1 FFLKTRTV
9 PVLSLFF
16 AANNVQCGTMGSESI
31 IKTAVVGVGHLGQH
45 HARLYSIMDDVE
57 LVGVSDT
64 DEKAGRKIA
73 GKCGTQFFSD
83 PDDLIGKV
91 DAVNIATP
99 TVYHHAVAKKFL
111 ENGVH
116 VLVEKPITA
125 DPAEAEDLV
134 KTADSK
140 NVILQVGHVERFNGA
155 VIAAREYIS
164 NPRYIE
170 VIRISPYP
178 KRSLDIGV
186 VMDLMIHDI
195 DIILSFVR
203 SPVLKI
209 DSTAASVL
217 SKKEDIANCRI
228 TFENGCVAT
237 VTASRISYKAERKI
251 RVFEE
256 DRYVSLDYGKQKFTV
271 YRKKKDDVESLK
283 DIEMKRPRIRKTE
296 PLAEELADFIKCVR
310 EGRSPQ
316 VSGRHGLNALKLVLR
331 IMDNIKNASLGQ

>member
-1 FFLKTRTV
+1 MENEKV
-9 PVLSLFF
+9 
-16 AANNVQCGTMGSESI
+16 
-31 IKTAVVGVGHLGQH
+31 IKTAVIGVGHLGQH
-45 HARLYSIMDDVE
+45 HARLYSIMKGVE

-64 DEKAGRKIA
+64 DEKTGRQIA
-73 GKCGTQFFSD
+73 AKYGTRFWAN

-99 TVYHHAVAKKFL
+99 TIYHYPSVKKFL

-116 VLVEKPITA
+116 ALVEKPITA
-125 DPAEAEDLV
+125 DPAQAQAMVDI
-134 KTADSK
+134 ADSK

-155 VIAAREYIS
+155 VIGAREYIN

-195 DIILSFVR
+195 DIILSFVK
-203 SPVLKI
+203 SDVVKI
-209 DSTAASVL
+209 DSTATAVL
-217 SKKEDIANCRI
+217 SKNEDIANCRI
-228 TFENGCVAT
+228 TFENGCVAS

-251 RVFEE
+251 RIFEE
-256 DRYVSLDYGKQKFTV
+256 DRYISLDYGKQKVTV
-271 YRKKKDDVESLK
+271 YRKKKDKVESIK
-283 DIEMKRPRIRKTE
+283 DIELKRPRIKKTE
-296 PLAEELADFIKCVR
+296 PLAEELQDFIRCVR
-310 EGRSPQ
+310 EGRYPQ

-331 IMDNIKNASLGQ
+331 ILGNIKNTPAPALISG

>member
-1 FFLKTRTV
+1 MENER
-9 PVLSLFF
+9 
-16 AANNVQCGTMGSESI
+16 I
-31 IKTAVVGVGHLGQH
+31 IKTAVIGVGHLGQH
-45 HARLYSIMDDVE
+45 HARLYFIMDGVE

-64 DEKAGRKIA
+64 DEKTGRKIA
-73 GKCGTQFFSD
+73 EKCGTRFFSN

-111 ENGVH
+111 EKGVH

-125 DPAEAEDLV
+125 DPAEAEALV
-134 KTADSK
+134 NIADSK

-203 SPVLKI
+203 SPVSKI

-256 DRYVSLDYGKQKFTV
+256 DRYLSLDYGKQKFTV
-271 YRKKKDDVESLK
+271 YRKKKDNVESIK
-283 DIEMKRPRIRKTE
+283 DIEMKRPRIKKTE
-296 PLAEELADFIKCVR
+296 PLAEELRDFIKCVR
-310 EGRSPQ
+310 EGRSPL

-331 IMDNIKNASLGQ
+331 IMENIKNASPRK

>member
-1 FFLKTRTV
+1 MKKDRL
-9 PVLSLFF
+9 
-16 AANNVQCGTMGSESI
+16 

-45 HARLYSIMDDVE
+45 HARLYSIMDGVE

-73 GKCGTQFFSD
+73 EKYGTAFFSN

-91 DAVNIATP
+91 EAVNVATP
-99 TVYHHAVAKKFL
+99 TVHHYAVAQKFL

-116 VLVEKPITA
+116 TLVEKPITA
-125 DPAEAEDLV
+125 DPAEALSLV
-134 KTADSK
+134 ETADSK

-155 VIAAREYIS
+155 VIAVREYIS

-178 KRSLDIGV
+178 QRSLDIGV

-195 DIILSFVR
+195 DIILSFVH
-203 SPVLKI
+203 SPVAKI

-217 SKKEDIANCRI
+217 SKNEDIANCRI
-228 TFENGCVAT
+228 VFENGCVAS

-251 RVFEE
+251 RVFEN
-256 DRYVSLDYGKQKFTV
+256 DRYISLDYGKQKFTV
-271 YRKKKDDVESLK
+271 YRKKKDNVESIK
-283 DIEMKRPRIRKTE
+283 DIEVKRPRIRKTE
-296 PLAEELADFIKCVR
+296 PLAEELRDFISCVR

-316 VSGRHGLNALKLVLR
+316 VSGRHGLNALRLVLR
-331 IMDNIKNASLGQ
+331 ILDNIKNGSRRHEEK

>member
-1 FFLKTRTV
+1 MPRAAFF
-9 PVLSLFF
+9 
-16 AANNVQCGTMGSESI
+16 VQCETMGNDRV

-45 HARLYSIMDDVE
+45 HARLYSLMEGVE

-73 GKCGTQFFSD
+73 EKYGTRFF
-83 PDDLIGKV
+83 PNPEELIGKV
-91 DAVNIATP
+91 EAVNIATP
-99 TVYHHAVAKKFL
+99 TVHHYEVAKKFL

-116 VLVEKPITA
+116 ALVEKPITA
-125 DPAEAEDLV
+125 DPDEALSLV
-134 KTADSK
+134 NIADSK

-155 VIAAREYIS
+155 VIAAREYIN

-178 KRSLDIGV
+178 QRSLDIGV

-203 SPVLKI
+203 SKVVKI
-209 DSTAASVL
+209 DSTAAAVL

-228 TFENGCVAT
+228 QFENGCVAT

-251 RVFEE
+251 RVFES
-256 DRYVSLDYGKQKFTV
+256 DRYISLDYGKQKFTV
-271 YRKKKDDVESLK
+271 YRKKKDQVESIK
-283 DIEMKRPRIRKTE
+283 DIEVKRPRIRKTE
-296 PLAEELADFIKCVR
+296 PLAEELRDFITCVR
-310 EGRSPQ
+310 EGRSPL
-316 VSGRHGLNALKLVLR
+316 VSGRHGLNALRLVLR
-331 IMDNIKNASLGQ
+331 IMDNIKNTAEANEKK

>member
-1 FFLKTRTV
+1 MKNER
-9 PVLSLFF
+9 
-16 AANNVQCGTMGSESI
+16 I

-45 HARLYSIMDDVE
+45 HARLYSIMNGVE

-73 GKCGTQFFSD
+73 AKCGTSFFSN

-99 TVYHHAVAKKFL
+99 TVYHYAVAKKFL
-111 ENGVH
+111 EKGVH

-125 DPAEAEDLV
+125 DPAEAEAMVDI
-134 KTADSK
+134 ADSK

-203 SPVLKI
+203 SKVAKI
-209 DSTAASVL
+209 DSTAAAVL
-217 SKKEDIANCRI
+217 SKNEDIANCRI

-256 DRYVSLDYGKQKFTV
+256 DRYLSLDYGKQKFTV
-271 YRKKKDDVESLK
+271 YRKRKDNVESIK
-283 DIEMKRPRIRKTE
+283 DIEMKRPRINATE
-296 PLAEELADFIKCVR
+296 PPAEELRDFIRCVR
-310 EGRSPQ
+310 EGRAPQ
-316 VSGRHGLNALKLVLR
+316 VSGRHGLTALKLVLR
-331 IMDNIKNASLGQ
+331 IMENIKNAPRLRRT

>member
-1 FFLKTRTV
+1 M
-9 PVLSLFF
+9 
-16 AANNVQCGTMGSESI
+16 NSERI
-31 IKTAVVGVGHLGQH
+31 IKTAVIGVGHLGQH
-45 HARLYSIMDDVE
+45 HARLYSIMEGVK

-73 GKCGTQFFSD
+73 KKYGTDFFSN

-91 DAVNIATP
+91 DAVNVATP
-99 TVYHHAVAKKFL
+99 TVYHYAVAKKFL

-125 DPAEAEDLV
+125 DPTEAEALV
-134 KTADSK
+134 KIADAK

-203 SPVLKI
+203 SKVAKI
-209 DSTAASVL
+209 DSTAAAVFSKARAKAL
-217 SKKEDIANCRI
+217 STNEDIANCRI

-237 VTASRISYKAERKI
+237 VTASRVSYKAERKI

-256 DRYVSLDYGKQKFTV
+256 DRYISLDYGKQKFTV
-271 YRKKKDDVESLK
+271 YRKKKDNVESIK

-296 PLAEELADFIKCVR
+296 PLAEELQDFIKCVR
-310 EGRSPQ
+310 EGRTPL

-331 IMDNIKNASLGQ
+331 IMDNIKKAP